1 MVFHLWNGQKDPD
14 MKNCPYCHSISDFHF
29 QIAPRRFNRCPRC
42 DLVYHATVTSYD
54 EVLCAYRKSYFNR
67 HSEDQMQGS
76 RAELFDY
83 ILNLIEANQDIGT
96 LMDVGTGCGL
106 FLLAAQRRGWNA
118 KGIDPSVRSVQ
129 VARDNLGLEVSAGT
143 LQDYREN
150 SEFDVITFIN
160 VLDHSALPWL
170 EINCARRLLRA
181 GGLIYLRFPNGY
193 IHSQIYRRADKFGL
207 SDLLRKFLV
216 FHIYSFTPRH
226 IMRLLHDHGFVQT
239 TVLNSPPSEGDPHK
253 LFRGPIS
260 ATYMK
265 RLIYLIAKC
274 TEKISRRQLFLG
286 TSLEV
291 TAIKPY

>member
-1 MVFHLWNGQKDPD
+1 MRT
-14 MKNCPYCHSISDFHF
+14 CPYCHSISDFHF
-29 QIAPRRFNRCPRC
+29 QIAPRRFNRCPQC
-42 DLVYHATVTSYD
+42 DLIYHATVTSYD

-67 HSEDQMQGS
+67 HSEDQMKGS

-106 FLLAAQRRGWNA
+106 FLLAAQRRGWKV

-129 VARDNLGLEVSAGT
+129 VARDRFGLEVTAGT

-150 SEFDVITFIN
+150 SHFDVITFIN

-170 EINCARRLLRA
+170 EINCAGRLLRA

-193 IHSQIYRRADKFGL
+193 LHSQIYRRADKFGL

-216 FHIYSFTPRH
+216 FHIYSFTPKH
-226 IMRLLHDHGFVQT
+226 IMRLLHDNGLLNIAI
-239 TVLNSPPSEGDPHK
+239 LNSPPSGGDTHGLFPHK
-253 LFRGPIS
+253 IV
-260 ATYMK
+260 ATFVK
-265 RLIYLIAKC
+265 RLIYAIAES
-274 TEKISRRQLFLG
+274 TRTASRGKLFVG

-291 TAIKPY
+291 TATKPSSP